1 MQDNMIYGK
10 TPGFQDLLNE
20 LRALEMDFEQL
31 LN

>member
-1 MQDNMIYGK
+1 MIYGK

-31 LN
+31 FT